1 MFFHINVGIQGE
13 HDSVIEKFTVNR
25 KEVNDTEN
33 LIEHASVEDLLNM
46 HRAASNKTTLISE
59 NPNIINEENVIV
71 APGQRKL
78 PVSILRDKLCE
89 V

>member
-46 HRAASNKTTLISE
+46 HRAASNKTL
-59 NPNIINEENVIV
+59 
-71 APGQRKL
+71 
-78 PVSILRDKLCE
+78 
-89 V
+89 